1 MICVQS
7 EMYLIIMGYFRVK
20 IELLQKNTMK
30 RRLSSLIL
38 LTLFFSTF
46 FAFGQE
52 ENQAEESYLEYFKLP
67 RETLYL
73 HTNKTTY
80 LSQEDIWFKA
90 YAFDRKNELTSKT
103 TTNVYLGLYDSD
115 GVQIDKKLYLGKNG
129 AAAGNYTID
138 SLLPSGEYFL
148 KISTNWMKNFQED
161 DSYVQKIQIINPKL
175 KGKNAKKISSKE
187 YDFQFLPEGGHIVA
201 DIKNNIGIKVINDE
215 GKGTKC
221 TGVIVNSNNEEVARF
236 RSNPLGIGK
245 FSFTPETGESYIA
258 KVTLENSKEFEQAIP
273 EIKKLG
279 VGIMVNN
286 LRGDKTIITLS
297 MNEDSWNQFKDESF
311 KLLLHKDG
319 KVKSIPVVFDQ
330 KTKQIVIAKTD
341 LYNGV
346 NTVTLFN
353 DKEQP
358 ILERMFFNH
367 TDALKNFDFY
377 VSQRE
382 IDEDTLAVALNT
394 KIPLGANILD
404 ASISVLPSETKSYD
418 PDHTIV
424 SAILLKPYVKGVIEN
439 PRYYFKDFNRKKQFE
454 LDALLVTQGWSRYSW
469 DRIFNLPP
477 KPTYD
482 FENGV
487 SVNGFINGNT
497 EKITSVLLYPTN
509 LNKST
514 FIDIDKEGKFNLKNF
529 YPQEGEFIRFSYM
542 DKKGKMK
549 RPKMNLSFIK
559 FVGKDVVNT
568 EGYKS
573 FISFYQDKSTIPE
586 QFIIDDSYEQLDEIQ
601 LKTDYKK
608 KLKKE
613 TRDPILLNGKITKV
627 TKEIATQFRTV
638 IDFIQNNGYDVF
650 YGDGVASRLGSVNI
664 VARSRGGESAPT
676 IFLDNVIINDFNILS
691 TMNTTEVDRIII
703 DRQGI
708 GLGIS
713 GNRGGFGGAI
723 KIFTRRD
730 ILSITGDKGSANTTM
745 YTQKADYGFQAV
757 KEFYMPKY
765 ASYKMSSFRNYG
777 VIHWE
782 PNVTVQNG
790 VSNEFKIVDTNLDEI
805 SFFIEGVSTDG
816 KVFSQ
821 VVKIENNSN

>member
-1 MICVQS
+1 
-7 EMYLIIMGYFRVK
+7 
-20 IELLQKNTMK
+20 MK
-30 RRLSSLIL
+30 RRLSSLAL
-38 LTLFFSTF
+38 FALFFSTF
-46 FAFGQE
+46 FAFSQE
-52 ENQAEESYLEYFKLP
+52 ENKAEESYLEYFKLP

-80 LSQEDIWFKA
+80 LSKEDIWFKA

-115 GVQIDKKLYLGKNG
+115 GVQIDKKLYLGQNG

-148 KISTNWMKNFQED
+148 KVSTNWMKNFQED
-161 DSYVQKIQIINPKL
+161 DSYVQKIQIINPQL
-175 KGKNAKKISSKE
+175 KGKNAKKISQKE
-187 YDFQFLPEGGHIVA
+187 YDFQFLPEGGHMVM
-201 DIKNNIGIKVINDE
+201 DIKNSIGIKVINDE

-221 TGVIVNSNNEEVARF
+221 SGVILDSQGEEVARF
-236 RSNPLGIGK
+236 RSNSLGIGK
-245 FSFTPETGESYIA
+245 FTFSPQSGETYTA
-258 KVTLENSKEFEQAIP
+258 KVTLANSKEFEQALP

-279 VGIMVNN
+279 IGIMVNN

-297 MNEDSWNQFKDESF
+297 MNDESWNQYKDESF

-319 KVKSIPVVFDQ
+319 KVKPIPVAFDQ

-353 DKEQP
+353 NKEQP
-358 ILERMFFNH
+358 ILERLFFNH
-367 TDALKNFDFY
+367 ANALTNFDFY
-377 VSQRE
+377 VSQRA

-394 KIPLGANILD
+394 KIPLGENILD

-418 PDHTIV
+418 PDHNIV
-424 SAILLKPYVKGVIEN
+424 SAILLKPYLKGVIEN

-477 KPTYD
+477 KPTFD
-482 FENGV
+482 FENGI
-487 SVNGFINGNT
+487 SINGFVNNNV
-497 EKITSVLLYPTN
+497 EKISSILLYPTDW
-509 LNKST
+509 NKST
-514 FIDIDKEGKFNLKNF
+514 FLNVDAEGKFVIKNF

-549 RPKMNLSFIK
+549 RPQMNLSFIK
-559 FVGKDVVNT
+559 FMGKDIVNT
-568 EGYKS
+568 AGYKS

-586 QFIIDDSYEQLDEIQ
+586 QFIIDDSYEELDEIQ

-608 KLKKE
+608 KLQKE
-613 TRDPILLNGKITKV
+613 TRDPILLNGKVTRV
-627 TKEIATQFRTV
+627 TKELAIQFRTV

-664 VARSRGGESAPT
+664 VARSRGGQSAPT
-676 IFLDNVIINDFNILS
+676 IFLDNIILNNFDLLS

-723 KIFTRRD
+723 KIFTRKNALR
-730 ILSITGDKGSANTTM
+730 LTGDAVTTNTTM
-745 YTQKADYGFQAV
+745 YAQKADYGFQAI
-757 KEFYMPKY
+757 KEFYMPRY
-765 ASYKMSSFRNYG
+765 ASYKMQSFRDYG

-782 PNVTVQNG
+782 PLVTVKG
-790 VSNEFKIVDTNLDEI
+790 GISNEFKMVDTNLDDI

-816 KVFSQ
+816 TVFSQ
-821 VVKIENNSN
+821 VVKIESNSN